1 MIICELDLLLFFIF
15 GNQIHFVKRAILLII
30 DLLLYC
36 PLVEIKL
43 LLWKLILDRH
53 IVQCNMF

>member
-1 MIICELDLLLFFIF
+1 MRDLSEIQRSILLIMIICELDLLLFFIF

-43 LLWKLILDRH
+43 LL
-53 IVQCNMF
+53 